1 MIGHVSRIG
10 PARGGLAFAAA
21 LLAVAAA
28 FWSTEA
34 RAQPEPS
41 FRASCKGLRAA
52 LAKLG
57 PTGDELVT
65 IQVEGALT
73 MVRGDGALV
82 YLALCSAP
90 DPQVLC
96 VTYAENGRKLG
107 DAVVVSGTYA
117 RVGPNHVKLDPCLH
131 HLPGEPGS

>member
-1 MIGHVSRIG
+1 MLV
-10 PARGGLAFAAA
+10 
-21 LLAVAAA
+21 VAAA
-28 FWSTEA
+28 FFGA
-34 RAQPEPS
+34 PAQAQPEPS
-41 FRASCKGLRAA
+41 FRSNCKGLREA
-52 LAKLG
+52 LRRLG

-73 MVRGDGALV
+73 MIRGDGALV

-96 VTYAENGRKLG
+96 VTYAENGRKVG
-107 DAVVVSGTYA
+107 DVVVASGSYA

-131 HLPGEPGS
+131 HLPNESGD